1 MGDNNN
7 TEAVS
12 DISER
17 ESQKNHKDENEEK
30 SGCMEK
36 IMNDTEGQESEN
48 IKTRCGIVDKY
59 FGEDIDDQNKKKII
73 TDEVTTYVGEDIE
86 SSKIDEANDTL
97 ILNKNDLAEKS
108 ESKFTKGQEKTS
120 GSSYL
125 DYLAAPLPE
134 RDQTGVDMVHKQE
147 SSPTYLVKDATDPN
161 SVEKSPKK
169 SNIENDNVDT
179 FSTES
184 TVCEG
189 IIKPEH
195 NSTLETNSTNDEMIS
210 QHNQNQS
217 ENEESV
223 QKEQRRL
230 EQETDQVL

>member
-59 FGEDIDDQNKKKII
+59 FGGDIYDQNKKKII
-73 TDEVTTYVGEDIE
+73 TDEVTKYVGEEIE

-134 RDQTGVDMVHKQE
+134 MNQTEVDVVHKQE
-147 SSPTYLVKDATDPN
+147 NSPTFLGKNARDPN

-195 NSTLETNSTNDEMIS
+195 N
-210 QHNQNQS
+210 
-217 ENEESV
+217 
-223 QKEQRRL
+223 
-230 EQETDQVL
+230 